1 MMQLANVAT
10 GVAMAAGA
18 IGGALAARAVIGD
31 GDPPV
36 LDIPGPG
43 SVEVVLAQTL
53 TWGLPAVAAGY
64 GAMELARLGHTGGA
78 RVAAVG
84 AAALFGAGIVTH
96 FTGLLRD

>member
-1 MMQLANVAT
+1 MQLANVAT
-10 GVAMAAGA
+10 GVAMVAGA
-18 IGGALAARAVIGD
+18 IGGGLAARAVIGD

-43 SVEVVLAQTL
+43 SIEVALAQSL
-53 TWGLPAVAAGY
+53 TWGLPAIGAGY
-64 GAMELARLGHTGGA
+64 GAMALADAGRVGGA

-84 AAALFGAGIVTH
+84 AAALFGAGMVTH